1 MSKTF
6 KFLKS
11 KIQDFPHL

>member
-1 MSKTF
+1 LHF

-11 KIQDFPHL
+11 VK